1 MTLKLVPKAK
11 TDKQL
16 EEERLR
22 ENLKNPRFVAAYL
35 TAAVQ
40 EYGKGKIKKA
50 DFKKT
55 LKMIMEEI

>member
-1 MTLKLVPKAK
+1 MILKLVKPEKN
-11 TDKQL
+11 

-22 ENLKNPRFVAAYL
+22 ENLRNPRFVAAYL
-35 TAAVQ
+35 TAASQ

>member
-22 ENLKNPRFVAAYL
+22 ENLKNPRFVAA
-35 TAAVQ
+35 
-40 EYGKGKIKKA
+40 
-50 DFKKT
+50 
-55 LKMIMEEI
+55 